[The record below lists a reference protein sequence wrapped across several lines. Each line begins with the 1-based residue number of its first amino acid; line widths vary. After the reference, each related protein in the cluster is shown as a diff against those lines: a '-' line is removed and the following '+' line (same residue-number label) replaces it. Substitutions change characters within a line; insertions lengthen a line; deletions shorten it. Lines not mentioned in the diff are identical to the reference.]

1 MKLFKRVP
9 FCQVAFSRVPLN
21 TYFAQLVLGFFL
33 SVSGIS
39 FAQQAAPPAA
49 SAPTTDD
56 EMSKAI
62 LEKLQKSGDIVI
74 RPSDLPPKPP
84 QKAAVAA
91 NPVAKQEAKP
101 AAKPI
106 EHAHWSYTEGPDGP
120 ANWWRTSKDNLLCSA
135 GKQQSPINIEG
146 GILVDLPPLR
156 FDYKLSPL
164 TIQDNGHTILVNYA
178 EGSNLSLDARQYR
191 LVQFHFHKPSEEA
204 IDGKRADMVAHL
216 VHQHHDGRLLVVAVL
231 MNSSL
236 EASQAENAAFQ
247 MILNHIPLV
256 KKESSS
262 PNGVMID
269 LNQLL
274 PKNLAYFTFMG
285 SLTTPPCSEN
295 VQWVV
300 LKEAALISKQQLDNF
315 SRIYPNNARPLQS
328 RSGRLIKEA
337 R

>member
-1 MKLFKRVP
+1 MKLFKRAP

-21 TYFAQLVLGFFL
+21 TYFVQLVLGLFL
-33 SVSGIS
+33 STSGIG
-39 FAQQAAPPAA
+39 FAQQAVPPAS

-74 RPSDLPPKPP
+74 RPSDLPAKPP
-84 QKAAVAA
+84 PKAAAA
-91 NPVAKQEAKP
+91 PNPVVRT
-101 AAKPI
+101 AAKPV
-106 EHAHWSYTEGPDGP
+106 EHARWSYTEGPDGP
-120 ANWWRTSKDNLLCSA
+120 ANWGRTSKDNFLCSS

-164 TIQDNGHTILVNYA
+164 TIQDNGHTILVDYA

-191 LVQFHFHKPSEEA
+191 LVQFQFHKPSEEA

-231 MNSSL
+231 MNSSQ
-236 EASQAENAAFQ
+236 EASQAENATFQ

-300 LKEAALISKQQLDNF
+300 LKEAAVISKQQLDNF

>member
-1 MKLFKRVP
+1 MKLFKRVL
-9 FCQVAFSRVPLN
+9 FCQVAFSTVTLN

-300 LKEAALISKQQLDNF
+300 LKEAAVISKQQLDNF

>member
-1 MKLFKRVP
+1 
-9 FCQVAFSRVPLN
+9 
-21 TYFAQLVLGFFL
+21 VLGFFL

-156 FDYKLSPL
+156 FDYKISPL

-300 LKEAALISKQQLDNF
+300 LKEAAVISKQQLDNF

>member
-9 FCQVAFSRVPLN
+9 FCQVAFSSVTLN

-156 FDYKLSPL
+156 FDYKISPL

-262 PNGVMID
+262 PNGIMID

-300 LKEAALISKQQLDNF
+300 LKEAAVISKQQLDNF

>member
-1 MKLFKRVP
+1 
-9 FCQVAFSRVPLN
+9 
-21 TYFAQLVLGFFL
+21 
-33 SVSGIS
+33 
-39 FAQQAAPPAA
+39 
-49 SAPTTDD
+49 
-56 EMSKAI
+56 
-62 LEKLQKSGDIVI
+62 
-74 RPSDLPPKPP
+74 
-84 QKAAVAA
+84 
-91 NPVAKQEAKP
+91 VAKQEAKP

-156 FDYKLSPL
+156 FDYKISPL

>member
-1 MKLFKRVP
+1 MKLFKRAT
-9 FCQVAFSRVPLN
+9 FCQVFFSRVPLN
-21 TYFAQLVLGFFL
+21 TYLAKLVFGLFL
-33 SVSGIS
+33 SASGIS
-39 FAQQAAPPAA
+39 FAQQAAPAA
-49 SAPTTDD
+49 PSAPTTDD

-62 LEKLQKSGDIVI
+62 LENLQKSGDIVI

-84 QKAAVAA
+84 PKAAAP
-91 NPVAKQEAKP
+91 NPVVRTAPKP
-101 AAKPI
+101 V

-120 ANWWRTSKDNLLCSA
+120 ANWGKTSKENLLCSI
-135 GKQQSPINIEG
+135 GKQQSPMNIEG

-231 MNSSL
+231 MNSSQ

-300 LKEAALISKQQLDNF
+300 LKEAAVISKQQLDNF
-315 SRIYPNNARPLQS
+315 SRIYSNNARPLQS

>member
-9 FCQVAFSRVPLN
+9 FCQVAFSTVTLN

-84 QKAAVAA
+84 PKAAAP
-91 NPVAKQEAKP
+91 NPVVRTAPKP
-101 AAKPI
+101 V

-120 ANWWRTSKDNLLCSA
+120 ANWGKTSKENLLCSI
-135 GKQQSPINIEG
+135 GKQQSPMNIEG

-300 LKEAALISKQQLDNF
+300 LKEAAVISKQQLDNF

>member
-9 FCQVAFSRVPLN
+9 FCQVAFSTVTLN

-156 FDYKLSPL
+156 FDYKISPL

>member
-1 MKLFKRVP
+1 MKLFKRDP
-9 FCQVAFSRVPLN
+9 FCQVAFSRFTLN

-39 FAQQAAPPAA
+39 FAQQAGPPAA

-84 QKAAVAA
+84 PKAAAP

-101 AAKPI
+101 AAKPV

-135 GKQQSPINIEG
+135 GKQQSPMNIEG

-231 MNSSL
+231 MNSSQ

-247 MILNHIPLV
+247 MILNHIPPV

-300 LKEAALISKQQLDNF
+300 LKEAAVISKQQLDNF

>member
-1 MKLFKRVP
+1 MKLFKRVL
-9 FCQVAFSRVPLN
+9 FCQVAFSTVTLN

-156 FDYKLSPL
+156 FDYKISPL

-300 LKEAALISKQQLDNF
+300 LKEAAVISKQQLDNF

>member
-9 FCQVAFSRVPLN
+9 FCQVAFSTVTLN

-231 MNSSL
+231 MNSSQ

-300 LKEAALISKQQLDNF
+300 LKEAAVISKQQLDNF

>member
-1 MKLFKRVP
+1 MKFLTRYQVILGTLFRFKINP
-9 FCQVAFSRVPLN
+9 FFGQIVFG
-21 TYFAQLVLGFFL
+21 LVL
-33 SVSGIS
+33 SSAGIS
-39 FAQQAAPPAA
+39 FAQQATPAA
-49 SAPTTDD
+49 SSAPTTDD

-84 QKAAVAA
+84 PKAAVAS
-91 NPVAKQEAKP
+91 NPATKQEAKP
-101 AAKPI
+101 AAKPV

-120 ANWWRTSKDNLLCSA
+120 ANWGKIGKDNLLCSA

-156 FDYKLSPL
+156 VDYKLSPL

-191 LVQFHFHKPSEEA
+191 LVQLHFHKPSEEA

-231 MNSSL
+231 MNSSQ
-236 EASQAENAAFQ
+236 EAMQGENTAFQ

-262 PNGVMID
+262 PNGVLID

>member
-1 MKLFKRVP
+1 MDFLKRYQHTP
-9 FCQVAFSRVPLN
+9 
-21 TYFAQLVLGFFL
+21 AQLLRTKIAQCFGQVVLGLFL
-33 SVSGIS
+33 CSVGIS
-39 FAQQAAPPAA
+39 FAQQAPPLPS
-49 SAPTTDD
+49 SAPKTDD

-74 RPSDLPPKPP
+74 RPSDLPAKPTP
-84 QKAAVAA
+84 KAATFSNSAVKSE
-91 NPVAKQEAKP
+91 PKP
-101 AAKPI
+101 AAKVV

-120 ANWWRTSKDNLLCSA
+120 ANWGKTSKDNLLCSS
-135 GKQQSPINIEG
+135 GKQQSPINIES

-156 FDYKLSPL
+156 VDYKLSPL

-216 VHQHHDGRLLVVAVL
+216 VHQHHDGRLLVVAAL
-231 MNSSL
+231 MNSSQ
-236 EASQAENAAFQ
+236 EATQGENAAFQ

-300 LKEAALISKQQLDNF
+300 LKEAVLISKQQLDNF
-315 SRIYPNNARPLQS
+315 SRIYSNNARPLQS

>member
-1 MKLFKRVP
+1 MKLFKRVL
-9 FCQVAFSRVPLN
+9 FCQVAFSTVTLN

-135 GKQQSPINIEG
+135 GKQQYPINIEG

-178 EGSNLSLDARQYR
+178 EASNLSLDARHYR
-191 LVQFHFHKPSEEA
+191 LVQFHCHKPS
-204 IDGKRADMVAHL
+204 
-216 VHQHHDGRLLVVAVL
+216 
-231 MNSSL
+231 
-236 EASQAENAAFQ
+236 
-247 MILNHIPLV
+247 
-256 KKESSS
+256 
-262 PNGVMID
+262 
-269 LNQLL
+269 
-274 PKNLAYFTFMG
+274 
-285 SLTTPPCSEN
+285 
-295 VQWVV
+295 
-300 LKEAALISKQQLDNF
+300 
-315 SRIYPNNARPLQS
+315 
-328 RSGRLIKEA
+328 
-337 R
+337 

>member
-1 MKLFKRVP
+1 MKLFKRVL
-9 FCQVAFSRVPLN
+9 FCQVAFSTVTLN

-231 MNSSL
+231 MNSSQ

-300 LKEAALISKQQLDNF
+300 LKEAAVISKQQLDNF

>member
-1 MKLFKRVP
+1 
-9 FCQVAFSRVPLN
+9 
-21 TYFAQLVLGFFL
+21 
-33 SVSGIS
+33 
-39 FAQQAAPPAA
+39 
-49 SAPTTDD
+49 
-56 EMSKAI
+56 
-62 LEKLQKSGDIVI
+62 
-74 RPSDLPPKPP
+74 
-84 QKAAVAA
+84 
-91 NPVAKQEAKP
+91 
-101 AAKPI
+101 
-106 EHAHWSYTEGPDGP
+106 
-120 ANWWRTSKDNLLCSA
+120 
-135 GKQQSPINIEG
+135 
-146 GILVDLPPLR
+146 
-156 FDYKLSPL
+156 
-164 TIQDNGHTILVNYA
+164 
-178 EGSNLSLDARQYR
+178 
-191 LVQFHFHKPSEEA
+191 
-204 IDGKRADMVAHL
+204 MVAHL
-216 VHQHHDGRLLVVAVL
+216 VHQHHDGHLLVVAVL

-236 EASQAENAAFQ
+236 EASQTENAAFQ

-300 LKEAALISKQQLDNF
+300 LKEAAVISKQQLDNF

>member
-1 MKLFKRVP
+1 MKLFKRAP
-9 FCQVAFSRVPLN
+9 FCQVFFYRVPLN
-21 TYFAQLVLGFFL
+21 TYLAKLVFGLFL
-33 SVSGIS
+33 SASGIS
-39 FAQQAAPPAA
+39 FAQQAAPAA
-49 SAPTTDD
+49 PSAPATDD

-84 QKAAVAA
+84 PKAAAP
-91 NPVAKQEAKP
+91 NPVVRTAPKP
-101 AAKPI
+101 V

-120 ANWWRTSKDNLLCSA
+120 ANWGKTSKENLLCSI
-135 GKQQSPINIEG
+135 GKQQSPMNIEG

-191 LVQFHFHKPSEEA
+191 LVQFHFHKPSEVA

-231 MNSSL
+231 MNSSQ

-300 LKEAALISKQQLDNF
+300 LKEAAVISKQQLDNF

>member
-9 FCQVAFSRVPLN
+9 FCQVAFYRVPLN
-21 TYFAQLVLGFFL
+21 TYFAQLVLGLFL
-33 SVSGIS
+33 SVSSIS
-39 FAQQAAPPAA
+39 IAQQAAPAA
-49 SAPTTDD
+49 SSAPTTDD

-84 QKAAVAA
+84 PKAAVAA

-156 FDYKLSPL
+156 FDYKISPL

-236 EASQAENAAFQ
+236 EASQTENAAFQ

-300 LKEAALISKQQLDNF
+300 LKEAAVISKQQLDNF

>member
-1 MKLFKRVP
+1 MNFLTRYQVTLGHLFRFKINP
-9 FCQVAFSRVPLN
+9 FFGQVLFG
-21 TYFAQLVLGFFL
+21 LVLS
-33 SVSGIS
+33 SVGIS
-39 FAQQAAPPAA
+39 FAQQAAPAA
-49 SAPTTDD
+49 PSAPTTDD

-74 RPSDLPPKPP
+74 RPSDLPAKPPPKAVVAPNPAVKNEPKPF
-84 QKAAVAA
+84 
-91 NPVAKQEAKP
+91 AKVV
-101 AAKPI
+101 

-120 ANWWRTSKDNLLCSA
+120 ANWGKTGKDNLLCSA

-156 FDYKLSPL
+156 VDYKLSPL

-191 LVQFHFHKPSEEA
+191 LVQLHFHKPSEEA

-216 VHQHHDGRLLVVAVL
+216 VHQHHDGRLLVVAIL
-231 MNSSL
+231 MNSSQ
-236 EASQAENAAFQ
+236 EASQGENTAFQ

-256 KKESSS
+256 KKESNS
-262 PNGVMID
+262 PNGVLID

-300 LKEAALISKQQLDNF
+300 LKEAVLISKQQLDNF

>member
-1 MKLFKRVP
+1 MKLFKRVL
-9 FCQVAFSRVPLN
+9 FCQVAFSTVTLN

-216 VHQHHDGRLLVVAVL
+216 VHQHHDGRLLVVALL
-231 MNSSL
+231 MNSSQ

-300 LKEAALISKQQLDNF
+300 LKEAAVISKQQLDNF

>member
-1 MKLFKRVP
+1 MKLFKRVL
-9 FCQVAFSRVPLN
+9 FCQVAFSTVTLN

-74 RPSDLPPKPP
+74 RPSDLPSKPP
-84 QKAAVAA
+84 PKAAVAA
-91 NPVAKQEAKP
+91 NPVAKQETKP

-300 LKEAALISKQQLDNF
+300 LKEAAVISKQQLDNF

>member
-1 MKLFKRVP
+1 MKLFKRVL
-9 FCQVAFSRVPLN
+9 FCQVAFSTVTLN

-62 LEKLQKSGDIVI
+62 LDKLQKSGDIVI
-74 RPSDLPPKPP
+74 RPSDLPPKLPP
-84 QKAAVAA
+84 KAAVAA

-156 FDYKLSPL
+156 FDYKISPL

-300 LKEAALISKQQLDNF
+300 LKEAAVISKQQLDNF

>member
-9 FCQVAFSRVPLN
+9 FCQVAFSTVTLN

-300 LKEAALISKQQLDNF
+300 LKEAAVISKQQLDNF

>member
-39 FAQQAAPPAA
+39 IAQQAAPAA
-49 SAPTTDD
+49 SSAPTTDD

-62 LEKLQKSGDIVI
+62 LDKLQKSGDIVI
-74 RPSDLPPKPP
+74 RPSDLPPKLPP
-84 QKAAVAA
+84 KAAVAA

-106 EHAHWSYTEGPDGP
+106 EHAHWSYTEGSDGP

-156 FDYKLSPL
+156 FDYKISPL

-300 LKEAALISKQQLDNF
+300 LKEAAVISKQQLDNF

>member
-1 MKLFKRVP
+1 MKLFKRDP

-21 TYFAQLVLGFFL
+21 TYFAQLVFGLFL
-33 SVSGIS
+33 SASGIS
-39 FAQQAAPPAA
+39 FAQQAAPAA
-49 SAPTTDD
+49 PSAPTTDD

-84 QKAAVAA
+84 PKAAVAA

-101 AAKPI
+101 AAKPV

-135 GKQQSPINIEG
+135 GKQQSPMNIEG

-231 MNSSL
+231 MNSSQ
-236 EASQAENAAFQ
+236 EASPTENAAFQ

-300 LKEAALISKQQLDNF
+300 LKEAAVISKQQLDNF

>member
-1 MKLFKRVP
+1 MKLFKRVL
-9 FCQVAFSRVPLN
+9 FCQVAFSTVTLN